1 MRFHHG
7 EVNVILELYEAKRT
21 LLRLLLEKAAGLI
34 FIIVELHV
42 ECVQAIVNLCYQ

>member
-34 FIIVELHV
+34 FIIIELHV
-42 ECVQAIVNLCYQ
+42 EYVQTIINLCYQ